1 MYAQVN
7 RDKKRSRQY
16 EGGAGQELGGGG
28 AYEEAPS
35 LSRLNMDPHGAGD
48 SWVWFSSD
56 EGGVFLPSVDLTK
69 AANGKTFENKM
80 TERAF
85 LSPQND
91 VDYQPN
97 KPPKRIKLE

>member
-48 SWVWFSSD
+48 SWV
-56 EGGVFLPSVDLTK
+56 
-69 AANGKTFENKM
+69 
-80 TERAF
+80 
-85 LSPQND
+85 
-91 VDYQPN
+91 
-97 KPPKRIKLE
+97 